1 MWTKVLNVIGWLL
14 IAGGLTVSLVCLLSI
29 FNPAPGDFERLSAV
43 IAVIAIAVFGLP
55 AAVVGLVFVVIT
67 ARGKSG
73 AAT

>member
-14 IAGGLTVSLVCLLSI
+14 IAVGLTVSLVCLLLI
-29 FNPAPGDFERLSAV
+29 FNPSPGDFERLSAV
-43 IAVIAIAVFGLP
+43 IAVIAIAIFALP
-55 AAVVGLVFVVIT
+55 AAVIGLVFVVIT